1 MFTFF
6 APAKINL
13 YLHVTGRRENG
24 YHELDS
30 LVTFAGNIGD
40 RVTVEPA
47 PGFSFAVTGPQATAL
62 QATNAD
68 DNLVVRAAQA
78 LAAASGQVLQ
88 CRIVLEKHLPLASG
102 IGGGSSDAAATLLA
116 LCRFWNLPPDM
127 ALLESIARPLGQDIV
142 VCLHRRAAYFEGIG
156 DHIRFAPPLPQAG
169 LLLVNPGAHVPTPA
183 VFKAR
188 QGAFS
193 APAPLAPHPATL
205 DDLVAQLR
213 DRRNDLYAPAIA
225 LAPVIATCLQAVQ
238 ATPNCRFAAMS
249 GSGAT
254 CFGLYADAVQAAAAA
269 NALRAY
275 HPDWWIAAGMM
286 PFVEESQV

>member
-1 MFTFF
+1 MLTLF

-13 YLHVTGRRENG
+13 YLHVTGKRADG

-40 RVTVEPA
+40 RVTVEPS
-47 PGFSFAVTGPQATAL
+47 PGFSFAVVGAQAAAL
-62 QATNAD
+62 QQAD
-68 DNLVVRAAQA
+68 AADNLVVRAAQA

-88 CRIVLEKHLPLASG
+88 CRITLEKNLPLASG

-116 LCRFWNLPPDM
+116 LCRFWNLPLDM
-127 ALLESIARPLGQDIV
+127 TLLENIARPLGQDIV

-156 DHIRFAPPLPQAG
+156 DYIRFAPPLPQAG
-169 LLLVNPGAHVPTPA
+169 LLLANPGAHVPTPA

-193 APAPLAPHPATL
+193 APAPLAPHPMTL
-205 DDLVAQLR
+205 ADLVAQLR

-238 ATPNCRFAAMS
+238 ATPNCLFAAMS

-254 CFGLYADAVQAAAAA
+254 CFGLYADAAQAAQAAAA
-269 NALRAY
+269 LRAH

-286 PFVEESQV
+286 PFIQE